1 MAKLIKGTWVNP
13 APMTN
18 VAYQQIY
25 RSTNAGPF
33 VAVGSQV
40 QNGAPSSFEDEN
52 GGPGFDSGIT
62 LVYEVRAYASDNAT
76 YSSVSKQIIT
86 T

>member
-1 MAKLIKGTWVNP
+1 MKRIKGTWVNP
-13 APMTN
+13 NPMTN

-25 RSTNAGPF
+25 RSISPDGFIAI
-33 VAVGSQV
+33 GSQIA
-40 QNGAPSSFEDEN
+40 NGSPASFEDEN

-62 LVYEVRAYASDNAT
+62 IVYEVRAYASDNTT